1 MEEKTY
7 VLAHPGEEID
17 EADEKSLAMADY
29 VVERGTSEGN
39 IVEVPDN
46 NGTPR
51 TIGTGTWYYEKW
63 NSGFLV
69 LRGYFPIT
77 NYPVNSAWGGVY
89 ETDPSFYITFPS
101 VVTSIIS
108 NHITHTGKAGWLELG
123 GGMSNT
129 RTSLIWLVCGA
140 ASSDPVSFAPMITA
154 FGRWK

>member
-1 MEEKTY
+1 MAEEYTHIY
-7 VLAHPGEEID
+7 TGSQID
-17 EADEKSLAMADY
+17 EAVGKALPMTDY
-29 VVERGTSEGN
+29 VVERGTSTGN

-63 NSGFLV
+63 ASGFLV
-69 LRGYFPIT
+69 LRGYFPIN
-77 NYPVNSAWGGVY
+77 NYPVNSAWGSVF

-101 VVTSIIS
+101 IVTSIIS

-123 GGMSNT
+123 SGMSNT

-140 ASSDPVSFAPMITA
+140 ASTDPVSFSPMVTA